1 MTDPTK
7 SMITPSIA
15 VPAIELAKEAIDER
29 DRLLAVAAKAI
40 KPIDTP
46 ENCARKEAFL
56 REMRDYQKSVEEMR
70 ERAKAPALKVGREI
84 DALAKTLSAPLT
96 EHIQRISRACGAY
109 RAEQERK
116 AEAERRAR
124 DDEIRKAQEEIRLK
138 AEAEQRRI
146 AEEQRKADETA
157 RAAKSSLDR
166 AKAAAEQARLA
177 EAQAKAAKSAELEAK
192 AAVAQIVPVAAAVER
207 RGTVLTRKVEFVV
220 TDIYALA
227 AARPELVKVEPRD
240 GDIRKA
246 LLADEKTAM
255 PGVTAKY
262 SDEITTRR

>member
-1 MTDPTK
+1 MTDPKT
-7 SMITPSIA
+7 MITPAIA
-15 VPAIELAKEAIDER
+15 VPTIALAQDAIERRDALLAK
-29 DRLLAVAAKAI
+29 AAKAV
-40 KPIDTP
+40 KPIDSP
-46 ENCARKEAFL
+46 ENCARKEDFL
-56 REMRDYQKSVEEMR
+56 RAMQDYQRTVESMR
-70 ERAKAPALKVGREI
+70 KEAKKPVLKIGKDI
-84 DALAKTLSAPLT
+84 DALADELAAPLN

-124 DDEIRKAQEEIRLK
+124 EDEIRKAQEEIRLK

-146 AEEQRKADETA
+146 AEEQRKADEAA
-157 RAAKSSLDR
+157 RAAKSELDR
-166 AKAAAEQARLA
+166 AKAAAEQTRLA
-177 EAQAKAAKSAELEAK
+177 EEQAKSAKAAEMEAK
-192 AAVAQIVPVAAAVER
+192 AAVAQIVPASAQVVR
-207 RGTVLTRKVEFVV
+207 KGTVLTRKVDFVV
-220 TDIYALA
+220 TDVYALA

-246 LLADEKTAM
+246 LLADEATPL